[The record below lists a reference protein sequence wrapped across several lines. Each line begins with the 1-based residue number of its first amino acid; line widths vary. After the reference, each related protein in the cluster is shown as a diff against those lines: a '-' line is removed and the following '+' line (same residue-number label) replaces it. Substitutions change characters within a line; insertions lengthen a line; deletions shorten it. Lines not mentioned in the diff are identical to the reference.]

1 MWDTI
6 KRKRRRK
13 RGSAL
18 VVVVVVV
25 LGVQTVYVIH
35 HTICYTVLHYT
46 IKGNMK
52 VNRSIY
58 ICIYKVV
65 MTDNIAE
72 NLKRREE
79 RKIII
84 ISIYTFL
91 LIFCLLS

>member
-18 VVVVVVV
+18 VVVVA
-25 LGVQTVYVIH
+25 VQTVHVIH
-35 HTICYTVLHYT
+35 QTICYAVLHYT
-46 IKGNMK
+46 IEGNM
-52 VNRSIY
+52 NANTSIY
-58 ICIYKVV
+58 ICIYEVV
-65 MTDNIAE
+65 MTNNIAE

-84 ISIYTFL
+84 ISIHTFL